1 MSQRKSI
8 LFCYAHPDDEIGVVS
23 LANRYMREQGAYTT
37 LICTTNGDVGTV
49 DAEHMKGYAS
59 IAELRLAE
67 FTCATEA
74 AGFNE
79 VITFG
84 YRDSGMMG
92 TADNEHPESSWQ
104 APLEVITERV
114 VEVMRRVRPQ
124 VVMTFNTFGAYGH
137 PDHIKINQATVAAF
151 QRLQS
156 EPEHPEKLYYS
167 TGPSRLFH
175 IGIWVMRLLGRDP
188 HKSGRNRDVDLVAAV
203 EATTPV
209 TTKVT
214 ASRYLDLTWKALD
227 CYPSQIHLPP
237 LARRFRRL
245 AGTLFQGTAALSRVS
260 PPWERGEK
268 IEHDLFENLPDIR

>member
-8 LFCYAHPDDEIGVVS
+8 LFCYAHPDDEIGIVS
-23 LANRYMREQGAYTT
+23 LANRYMREEGAYTT

-49 DAEHMKGYAS
+49 DEEHMKGYAS
-59 IAELRLAE
+59 ISELRLAE
-67 FTCATEA
+67 FACATQA

-79 VITFG
+79 VVTFG

-92 TADNEHPESSWQ
+92 TPDNEHPESSWQ
-104 APLEVITERV
+104 VPLEVITERV

-151 QRLQS
+151 HRLQS

-175 IGIWVMRLLGRDP
+175 LGIWIMRLLGRDP
-188 HKSGRNRDVDLVAAV
+188 RTSGRNHDVDLVAAV

-209 TTKVT
+209 TTKVD
-214 ASRYLDLTWKALD
+214 ASKYLDPTWKALD
-227 CYPSQIHLPP
+227 CYPSQIQLPP
-237 LARRFRRL
+237 IARRFRRL
-245 AGTLFQGTAALSRVS
+245 AGTLFQGTVALSRVS
-260 PPWERGEK
+260 PAWERGK
-268 IEHDLFENLPDIR
+268 NIERDLFENIA

>member
-1 MSQRKSI
+1 LISQRKSI
-8 LFCYAHPDDEIGVVS
+8 LFCYAHPDDEIGIVS
-23 LANRYMREQGAYTT
+23 LANRYMREEGAYTT

-49 DAEHMKGYAS
+49 DAEHMKGYDS

-67 FTCATEA
+67 FTCAMEA

-92 TADNEHPESSWQ
+92 TSDNEHPESSWQ

-175 IGIWVMRLLGRDP
+175 IGIWVMRVLGRDP
-188 HKSGRNRDVDLVAAV
+188 HKSGRNHDVDLVAAV

-209 TTKVT
+209 TTKVD
-214 ASRYLDLTWKALD
+214 AAKYLDLTWKALD
-227 CYPSQIHLPP
+227 CYPSQIQLPP
-237 LARRFRRL
+237 IARRFRRL
-245 AGTLFQGTAALSRVS
+245 AGTLFQGRVALSRVS
-260 PPWERGEK
+260 PPWGRDEKVER
-268 IEHDLFENLPDIR
+268 DLFENIA